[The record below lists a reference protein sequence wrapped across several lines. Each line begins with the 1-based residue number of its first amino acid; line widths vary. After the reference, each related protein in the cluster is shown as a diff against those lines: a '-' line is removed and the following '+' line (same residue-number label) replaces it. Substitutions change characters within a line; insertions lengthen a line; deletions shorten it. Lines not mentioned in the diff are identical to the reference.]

1 MANKKIPLIDLSRQ
15 HKRLGPSFEAA
26 FRRVVRKGQFILGPE
41 VISFEKS
48 FAAFCQSPYGVGVAS
63 GSDALE
69 LSLQQ
74 DQDHRLALLEAR
86 ETQAT
91 LNAKHATALKDTGAP
106 PPDVSFETYIEMI
119 AKAASRNELQ
129 IIRHIPLDSQAY
141 PGLIVRQFTIE
152 VAGTFGDLM
161 EFLRI
166 TEAMNCWADISHFK
180 IDKPVGLAGD
190 RSRIQSALLT
200 FALFS
205 SDSERFRGGT

>member
-1 MANKKIPLIDLSRQ
+1 MQSGHDKSLKLIHLCGAAGMLVCVVTFFSLSSAN
-15 HKRLGPSFEAA
+15 HE
-26 FRRVVRKGQFILGPE
+26 RRAQE
-41 VISFEKS
+41 VK
-48 FAAFCQSPYGVGVAS
+48 
-63 GSDALE
+63 ALE

-180 IDKPVGLAGD
+180 IDKPLGLAGN